1 MFPVR
6 KALFMVFVMLCLAN
20 MQKASCQ
27 SGNSD
32 EGRPKTVS
40 YNGKNYLVEQSPG
53 GFSIKITPQGTPVPI
68 GIVAIRSGRITA
80 MDPNN
85 YDLVKGVYEAY
96 KSGGA
101 TFEAPE
107 HPALGAGSAAKTPV
121 AGDSLSQVTFPA
133 EGGAIVRDAAY
144 GEIAFTSD
152 GTKAS
157 NTRTSRNAL
166 MGSVTRELVAE
177 YKGGDNPGGKA
188 ASIAKGS
195 GKALL
200 QSLNPRVHTHVDT
213 RGNDEWVVSQ
223 ITNGKKGDLAG
234 TGDTTLYSMYDGVQR
249 DPEKTLASAFLRSVN
264 TCLQVAMEEAAKRR
278 SAGEAVKFDP
288 AATAAGQN
296 ALRELKR
303 FEEAKK

>member
-1 MFPVR
+1 MFLVR
-6 KALFMVFVMLCLAN
+6 QVLFQAMVMLYLAN
-20 MQKASCQ
+20 VQKASCQ
-27 SGNSD
+27 SENSD
-32 EGRPKTVS
+32 DGRPKTVD

-53 GFSIKITPQGTPVPI
+53 GFSLKITPQGTPVPI
-68 GIVAIRSGRITA
+68 GIVSIRNGRITA

-96 KSGGA
+96 KAGGA
-101 TFEAPE
+101 TFKALE
-107 HPALGAGSAAKTPV
+107 HPANSAGGTAKAPAAGESSP
-121 AGDSLSQVTFPA
+121 QVTFPT
-133 EGGAIVRDAAY
+133 EGGAIVGDSVY
-144 GEIAFTSD
+144 GEITFTSD
-152 GTKAS
+152 GTRAS
-157 NTRTSRNAL
+157 NTKTSSNAL
-166 MGSVTRELVAE
+166 AGSVTRELVAE

-200 QSLNPRVHTHVDT
+200 LSLNPRVHTHVDT
-213 RGNDEWVVSQ
+213 RGTDEWVVSQ
-223 ITNGKKGDLAG
+223 ISNGKKGDLAG
-234 TGDTTLYSMYDGVQR
+234 TGDKTFYSLYDGVQR

-264 TCLQVAMEEAAKRR
+264 TCLQAAMEEAAKRR

-288 AATAAGQN
+288 AGSAAGQN